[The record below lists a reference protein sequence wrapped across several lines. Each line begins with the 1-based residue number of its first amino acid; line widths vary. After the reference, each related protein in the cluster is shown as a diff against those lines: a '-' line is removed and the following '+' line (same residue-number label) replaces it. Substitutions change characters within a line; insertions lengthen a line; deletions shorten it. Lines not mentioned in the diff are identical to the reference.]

1 MTPVEQES
9 TINGAALRLAR
20 EARGWTLSD
29 MATRSCMSIRQIRQL
44 EEGGSSSFYS
54 VSVKLTAVKKV
65 GSLLGLTQEQWFIAP
80 AVALSTETAVAM
92 VSQAETDALT
102 NVSSFSES
110 QPTELEAGS
119 DAPMFIAPSQNEAS
133 VSASKPKVSLWA
145 ILGLFAAALG
155 VAAVMR
161 PAPES
166 VATESAPPPV
176 LMVPN
181 GEQEAADKVTTAS
194 DVAPVVEAASAA
206 VTSAAAKVWT
216 SGVTASAS
224 AARPAA
230 SNAVAP
236 ASASA
241 ASAPVT
247 AASAKSL

>member
-1 MTPVEQES
+1 MTPAEQES
-9 TINGAALRLAR
+9 TIIGAALRLAR
-20 EARGWTLSD
+20 EARGWTLGD
-29 MATRSCMSIRQIRQL
+29 MAMHSCMSIRQIRQL

-65 GSLLGLTQEQWFIAP
+65 GTLLGLTQEQWFIAP
-80 AVALSTETAVAM
+80 AVALSAETAVAM
-92 VSQAETDALT
+92 VSQAETDALS

-110 QPTELEAGS
+110 PSTELETDS
-119 DAPMFIAPSQNEAS
+119 DTQTPIAPSQNEAS
-133 VSASKPKVSLWA
+133 VSVSKPKVSLWA

-176 LMVPN
+176 LMQPN
-181 GEQEAADKVTTAS
+181 GEQEAVDKLATAS
-194 DVAPVVEAASAA
+194 DVAPVVEATSAA
-206 VTSAAAKVWT
+206 VTSASAKVST

-230 SNAVAP
+230 SNALAP
-236 ASASA
+236 ASV

>member
-20 EARGWTLSD
+20 ESRGWTLSD

-65 GSLLGLTQEQWFIAP
+65 GTLLGLTQEQWFIAP

-102 NVSSFSES
+102 DVSSFSES
-110 QPTELEAGS
+110 PPTELETGS
-119 DAPMFIAPSQNEAS
+119 DSPMSTALSQNEAS
-133 VSASKPKVSLWA
+133 VSAPKPKVSLWA

-176 LMVPN
+176 LMQPN
-181 GEQEAADKVTTAS
+181 GEQEAVDKLATAS

-206 VTSAAAKVWT
+206 VTSASAKVST

-230 SNAVAP
+230 SNALAP
-236 ASASA
+236 ASA